1 MVAMAAQPS
10 ITLAAL
16 WEGDVSLRAKPR
28 EHKCLTSWAN
38 VRVIGVASTG
48 AMALN
53 IKALEILGEWWASQ
67 AKLPQAI
74 PIDTIRSE
82 ARSSF
87 VKKV

>member
-1 MVAMAAQPS
+1 MAAQPP

-16 WEGDVSLRAKPR
+16 WEGELSLRARAR
-28 EHKCLTSWAN
+28 EQKCLTSWAN

-48 AMALN
+48 AMSLN

-67 AKLPQAI
+67 TRLPQAI